1 MQEVKH
7 HTEKTTEAYFVLS
20 SHVSHIVNADFKST
34 LCKSEIYMHQEILY
48 SVWGRLTATVAMP
61 TTMIAGRNFISNP
74 GSAFTAPAVS
84 PTSPVKVFNSALT

>member
-1 MQEVKH
+1 MLDPI
-7 HTEKTTEAYFVLS
+7 Y
-20 SHVSHIVNADFKST
+20 IVNAPFQST
-34 LCKSEIYMHQEILY
+34 LCKSEIFMHQEILY

-84 PTSPVKVFNSALT
+84 PTSPVKSVQQCINIDSSGWPMR